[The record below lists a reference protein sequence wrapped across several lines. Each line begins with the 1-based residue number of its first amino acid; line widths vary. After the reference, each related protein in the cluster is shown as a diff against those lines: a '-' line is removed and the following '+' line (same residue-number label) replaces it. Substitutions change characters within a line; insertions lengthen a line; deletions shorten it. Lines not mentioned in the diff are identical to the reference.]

1 MHQSH
6 LTDLGNGTTFHKK
19 QIGKQLYACFNEIK
33 MFLLLVFAV
42 VNTACSAYRLSLK
55 LQLPTALTY
64 Q

>member
-19 QIGKQLYACFNEIK
+19 QIGKQLYACFNDIK
-33 MFLLLVFAV
+33 MFLLVVFAV
-42 VNTACSAYRLSLK
+42 VNTACLAYSLLLK
-55 LQLPTALTY
+55 LQPLTALTY